1 MRVTAAAH
9 DEQGFRVVLAARSS
23 SDRLNLHSHLFAG
36 KVGPVREH
44 EDKEGG
50 GADVCGPPASRLEH
64 CHRQLPAPL
73 WAAPAAASAAWP
85 VTLPVCDRAVAT
97 ARHCAYHPVLVGK
110 SVAAQPPKL
119 WCRASIVGRHVLMRQ
134 RHGTCVQ
141 QAARAWCMNSA
152 SGWGMV
158 PELSKRLG
166 HADVYDR
173 LTPKGRKPTLYTM
186 VITQLVS
193 GFWHGI
199 FPGSPLPPIHPRL
212 PDSCQL
218 AVCVYG
224 GQRCRPPVRAASPP
238 G

>member
-1 MRVTAAAH
+1 MSRASGLYWQHAHHQTGSICTATCSQAKW
-9 DEQGFRVVLAARSS
+9 DRCVNTRIRKVEVQTSAAR
-23 SDRLNLHSHLFAG
+23 L
-36 KVGPVREH
+36 P
-44 EDKEGG
+44 
-50 GADVCGPPASRLEH
+50 ADWNIATGSFLRRCGPPPLPLPPPGQSRCLF
-64 CHRQLPAPL
+64 
-73 WAAPAAASAAWP
+73 
-85 VTLPVCDRAVAT
+85 AT
-97 ARHCAYHPVLVGK
+97 VLLQQHDTVPTPVLVGK